1 MAIPMNFN
9 LWLAFLATTLFI
21 SATPGPNML
30 LMLSHGVRY
39 GWQAT
44 LATMAGAITGL
55 SILIGL
61 SAVGVGAILAASVT
75 LFTVLKVVGALY
87 LVYLGI
93 QCWQAGDTL
102 RLPDANANSTKARF
116 QTGLA
121 VALSNPKAILFA
133 GAFLPQFIDLK
144 LPQGPQWAILL
155 ASFFVIEISW
165 QIAYAWGGNRMA
177 SWLQGVGRIRAFNR
191 GCGAAFFAVGGMLAL
206 ARK

>member
-1 MAIPMNFN
+1 MNFN
-9 LWLAFLATTLFI
+9 LWLIFLATTLFI

-55 SILIGL
+55 AILIGL
-61 SAVGVGAILAASVT
+61 SALGVGAILAASVT
-75 LFTVLKVVGALY
+75 LFTALKIVGGLY
-87 LVYLGI
+87 LVYLGV
-93 QCWQAGDTL
+93 QCWRAGDTL
-102 RLPDANANSTKARF
+102 RLPTREADSAKARY

-133 GAFLPQFIDLK
+133 GAFLPQFIDLN
-144 LPQGPQWAILL
+144 LPQGMQWAILL
-155 ASFFVIEISW
+155 SSFFVIEVSW
-165 QIAYAWGGNRMA
+165 QIAYAWGGNRLA
-177 SWLQGVGRIRAFNR
+177 HWLQGAGRIRFFNR
-191 GCGAAFFAVGGMLAL
+191 SCGAAFWLVGGMLAF